1 MTRSHSTNNTLS
13 DTSTHPT
20 ATHPLRGMWL
30 LLLLVV
36 VLDQLTK
43 YLVVSSMDLYESIP
57 IIGDALRFTYIRN
70 PGGAFGL
77 RWGHVAVYYVAAGLV
92 IVWIAW
98 QLIRDGHTRR
108 LSVWA
113 LALILSGALGNLIDR
128 VLQGEVVDFID
139 CEFFDIVVPAFN
151 IGILNHPGLEM
162 DRWPTFNIADS
173 AVTLGVV
180 ALLVSLF
187 RDPVLFGSTDTLAIT
202 ADSTTTEVPDK
213 DPVTPPHQPSV

>member
-1 MTRSHSTNNTLS
+1 
-13 DTSTHPT
+13 
-20 ATHPLRGMWL
+20 MW

-36 VLDQLTK
+36 VIIDQLTK
-43 YLVVSSMDLYESIP
+43 FLVVSSMDLYESIP
-57 IIGDALRFTYIRN
+57 ILGDILRFTYIRN

-92 IVWIAW
+92 IVWITW
-98 QLIRDGHTRR
+98 QIVREGHTRR
-108 LSVWA
+108 LSMWA
-113 LALILSGALGNLIDR
+113 LTLILSGAFGNLIDR

-173 AVTLGVV
+173 AVTVGVV
-180 ALLVSLF
+180 ALLFSLF
-187 RDPVLFGSTDTLAIT
+187 RDPVVFGVKTDLQSIESDPLGNEQDADLAPPP
-202 ADSTTTEVPDK
+202 AQTT
-213 DPVTPPHQPSV
+213 Q